1 MTSPSSYIPPDLTS
15 FIGRSR
21 EIGELIRLTKTSRL
35 VTVIGTA
42 GCGKTRL
49 AKRVIMEVKR
59 EFPDGVFWIELAGLD
74 QPEHVIQTL
83 TRTLEI
89 REQPRESWLDSLLAA
104 LQNRELMIALDN
116 CEHLLGACAQLTKAL
131 LRAPGVKIL
140 ATSREPLGVTGE
152 LRYPLSPLGLSPVS
166 ASIQEMQAYDAIQ
179 LFIER
184 TRAILP
190 GFDMTVE
197 NAGAVAKLCR
207 KLDGIP
213 LAIELASA
221 RLNVLAVEQIAG
233 MLEDQLELP
242 ISGAQA
248 ILSHHRG
255 LRAAVD
261 WSFDLLTTSEKSLFV
276 RLSVFAGGCSLEAVE
291 IICNYDDVEQGQFL
305 NLLSSLVDKSLVVAQ
320 TLLGSEA
327 RYSLLKTIRQ
337 YAKEKMIAS
346 GEWSGVRDRHLNYFL
361 HKTEDAFPK
370 LSGPYQVLWLNWLE
384 GEYENIRAALAWSI
398 ESGQFEKGLR
408 ITNAIYPF
416 WTIRD
421 YAGEG
426 LEWVEQLLAKAD
438 EKLSPVVLA
447 NALAYAA
454 FLSGFRGNIPEQ
466 IRYGEEA
473 GVISL
478 AVGDSDKQALA
489 WALTAEAF
497 GRRAAGD
504 HHAEFAI
511 NKRII
516 QLQKELGNRY
526 LLGIVL
532 STTSFTAMSLGE
544 YEEAHAMLDEALPIL
559 REFGNPYR
567 IAMALNFSGD
577 LARCERD
584 YQKAQAFYEEGIAL
598 LRELE
603 APRDLASLLQNLGHA
618 CLHLGDIKRA
628 SALFNESLDLQ
639 TAQRNIPGI
648 AESLIGFAAL
658 AVSHGLPEAAA
669 RLLAAV
675 EKIGGPQVTITWA
688 ATRLEYEHN
697 LALIKDRL
705 TRPEYEEEGVEG
717 RKMAVEEAVNY
728 AQDILAKAAAAHK
741 VQKKSYGLTVRER
754 EVAALIGQGKSNDE
768 IANDLMI
775 SKRTIETHIAN
786 IRSKLGFDKR
796 TQIVRWAIENGLV
809 K

>member
-1 MTSPSSYIPPDLTS
+1 MAPGHPILTELTS
-15 FIGRSR
+15 FVGRKKDIRDVRRLIDSSR
-21 EIGELIRLTKTSRL
+21 S
-35 VTVIGTA
+35 VTITGTA

-49 AKRVIMEVKR
+49 AKRVVMEVKP
-59 EFPDGVFWIELAGLD
+59 EFAGGVFWIELAGLN
-74 QPEHVIQTL
+74 QPEHILQTL
-83 TRTLEI
+83 ARTLEI
-89 REQPRESWLDSLLAA
+89 REGPGESLLDSLLAA
-104 LQNRELMIALDN
+104 LQNRELMIVLDN
-116 CEHLLGACAQLTKAL
+116 CEHLVRACAQLSKAIL
-131 LRAPGVKIL
+131 MAPGVKIL
-140 ATSREPLGVTGE
+140 ATSRESIGIPGE
-152 LRYPLSPLGLSPVS
+152 VRYPLPPLELPPVR
-166 ASIQEMQAYDAIQ
+166 ASVQEMQGYDAIQ

-184 TRAILP
+184 ARAILP
-190 GFDMTVE
+190 GFDLTIE
-197 NAGAVAKLCR
+197 NAGAVAKLSR
-207 KLDGIP
+207 TLDGIP

-221 RLNVLAVEQIAG
+221 RLNVLAPEQIAG
-233 MLEDQLELP
+233 MLEEHFELP
-242 ISGAQA
+242 ISGAHA
-248 ILSHHRG
+248 VLSHHRS

-261 WSFDLLTTSEKSLFV
+261 WSFDLLTPSEKSLFV

-291 IICNYDDVEQGQFL
+291 TICEYDDIDQGQVL

-327 RYSLLKTIRQ
+327 RYSLLETIRQ
-337 YAKEKMIAS
+337 YAKEKMITL
-346 GEWSGVRDRHLNYFL
+346 GEWSVIRDRHLNYFL
-361 HKTEDAFPK
+361 HKAEEALPK

-384 GEYENIRAALAWSI
+384 GEYDNIRAALAWSI

-421 YAGEG
+421 YAREG
-426 LEWVEQLLAKAD
+426 LEWVEQLLANTD
-438 EKLSPVVLA
+438 EKLSPVVHA
-447 NALAYAA
+447 TALAYAA
-454 FLSGFRGNIPEQ
+454 FLSGFRGNIQEQ
-466 IRYGEEA
+466 IRYGQEA
-473 GVISL
+473 GVLSW
-478 AVGDSDKQALA
+478 AVGESDKQALA

-504 HHAEFAI
+504 YQAEFAI

-516 QLQKELGNRY
+516 LLQKELKNRY

-544 YEEAHAMLDEALPIL
+544 YEEAHAMLDQALPIL
-559 REFGNPYR
+559 RELGNPYR

-584 YQKAQAFYEEGIAL
+584 YQRAQAFYEESTAL
-598 LRELE
+598 LRLLE
-603 APRDLASLLQNLGHA
+603 APRDLASLLQNLGHT
-618 CLHLGDIKRA
+618 CLHLGDIERA

-675 EKIGGPQVTITWA
+675 EKIGGPQVTSTWA
-688 ATRLEYEHN
+688 ATRFEYEHN
-697 LALIKDRL
+697 LTLIKEGL
-705 TRPEYEEEGVEG
+705 TRMEYEEAAAEG
-717 RKMAVEEAVNY
+717 RKMAIDEAVNY
-728 AQDILAKAAAAHK
+728 AKDILEKAGAAHK
-741 VQKKSYGLTVRER
+741 VRKRSYVLTVRER
-754 EVAALIGQGKSNDE
+754 EVAGLIGQGKSNDE
-768 IANDLMI
+768 IANDLMV

-786 IRSKLGFDKR
+786 IRSKLGYDQR

>member
-1 MTSPSSYIPPDLTS
+1 MAPGSPIPTELTS
-15 FIGRSR
+15 FVGRKKDIRDVRRLIDSSR
-21 EIGELIRLTKTSRL
+21 I
-35 VTVIGTA
+35 VTITGTA

-49 AKRVIMEVKR
+49 AKRVVMEVKR
-59 EFPDGVFWIELAGLD
+59 EFAGGVFWVELAGLN

-83 TRTLEI
+83 ARTLAI
-89 REQPRESWLDSLLAA
+89 REGPGESALDSLLAA
-104 LQNRELMIALDN
+104 LQNRELMIGLDN
-116 CEHLLGACAQLTKAL
+116 CEHLLKACAKLSKAIL
-131 LRAPGVKIL
+131 MAPGVKIL
-140 ATSREPLGVTGE
+140 ATSREPLGVPGE
-152 LRYPLSPLGLSPVS
+152 VRYPLPPLGLPPVS
-166 ASIQEMQAYDAIQ
+166 ASVQEMQGYDAIQ

-184 TRAILP
+184 ARAILP
-190 GFDMTVE
+190 GFELTIDNV
-197 NAGAVAKLCR
+197 GAVAKLCR
-207 KLDGIP
+207 TLDGIP

-221 RLNVLAVEQIAG
+221 HLNVLAPEQIAR
-233 MLEDQLELP
+233 MLKEHFELP
-242 ISGAQA
+242 ISGAHA
-248 ILSHHRG
+248 VLSHHHS

-261 WSFDLLTTSEKSLFV
+261 WSFDLLTPSEKSLFV
-276 RLSVFAGGCSLEAVE
+276 RLSVFAGGCSLEAVDT
-291 IICNYDDVEQGQFL
+291 ICEFGDIEQGQVL

-327 RYSLLKTIRQ
+327 RYSLLETIRQ
-337 YAKEKMIAS
+337 YAKGKMIEL
-346 GEWSGVRDRHLNYFL
+346 GEWSVIRGRHLNYFL
-361 HKTEDAFPK
+361 HKTEEALPK
-370 LSGPYQVLWLNWLE
+370 LSGPYQMLWLNWLE
-384 GEYENIRAALAWSI
+384 GEYDNIRAALAWSL
-398 ESGQFEKGLR
+398 ESGQIEKGLR
-408 ITNAIYPF
+408 ITNEIYPF

-438 EKLSPVVLA
+438 EKIPPVVHA
-447 NALAYAA
+447 NGLAYAA

-466 IRYGEEA
+466 IRYGQEA
-473 GVISL
+473 GVLSS
-478 AVGDSDKQALA
+478 AVEGSDKQALA

-497 GRRAAGD
+497 GRRGAGD
-504 HHAEFAI
+504 YPAEFAI

-516 QLQKELGNRY
+516 QLQKELGNRD

-544 YEEAHAMLDEALPIL
+544 FEEAHAMLDEALPIL
-559 REFGNPYR
+559 REMGNPYR

-584 YQKAQAFYEEGIAL
+584 YERAQAFYEESTGL

-603 APRDLASLLQNLGHA
+603 APRDLASLLQNLGHS
-618 CLHLGDIKRA
+618 CLHLGDIERA
-628 SALFNESLDLQ
+628 SVLFNESLDLQ

-658 AVSHGLPEAAA
+658 AVSHDLPEAGA

-675 EKIGGPQVTITWA
+675 EKIGGPQATSTWA
-688 ATRLEYEHN
+688 ATRLEYVHN
-697 LALIKDRL
+697 LTLIKNKL
-705 TRPEYEEEGVEG
+705 TRPEYEEEAAEG

-728 AQDILAKAAAAHK
+728 AQDILEKGRAAKK
-741 VQKKSYGLTVRER
+741 VRKRSFGLTVRER

-768 IANDLMI
+768 IANELMI

-786 IRSKLGFDKR
+786 IRSKLGYDQR

>member
-1 MTSPSSYIPPDLTS
+1 MAPGHPILIELTS
-15 FIGRSR
+15 FIGRKKDIRDVRRLIDSSR
-21 EIGELIRLTKTSRL
+21 S
-35 VTVIGTA
+35 VTITGTA

-49 AKRVIMEVKR
+49 AKRVVMEVKR
-59 EFPDGVFWIELAGLD
+59 EFTDGVFWIELAGLN
-74 QPEHVIQTL
+74 QPKHVIQTL
-83 TRTLEI
+83 ARTLEI
-89 REQPRESWLDSLLAA
+89 REVPGETTLDSLVEN
-104 LQNRELMIALDN
+104 LQNRELMIVLDN
-116 CEHLLGACAQLTKAL
+116 CEHLLSACAQLSKAIL
-131 LRAPGVKIL
+131 MAPGVKIL
-140 ATSREPLGVTGE
+140 ATSREPLGVPGE
-152 LRYPLSPLGLSPVS
+152 IRYPLPPLGLPPVS
-166 ASIQEMQAYDAIQ
+166 ASVQEMQGCDAIQ

-184 TRAILP
+184 ARAILP
-190 GFDMTVE
+190 GFDMTEE
-197 NAGAVAKLCR
+197 NAEAVAKLCR

-221 RLNVLAVEQIAG
+221 RLNVLALDQING
-233 MLEDQLELP
+233 MLEDHFELP
-242 ISGAQA
+242 FSGAHA
-248 ILSHHRG
+248 VLSHHRS

-261 WSFDLLTTSEKSLFV
+261 WSFDLLTPSEKSLFV

-291 IICNYDDVEQGQFL
+291 IICNYDDVERGQVL
-305 NLLSSLVDKSLVVAQ
+305 KLLSSLVDKSLVVAH

-327 RYSLLKTIRQ
+327 RYSLLETIRL

-346 GEWSGVRDRHLNYFL
+346 DEWTVIRDRHLNYFVQ
-361 HKTEDAFPK
+361 KTGEALPK
-370 LSGPYQVLWLNWLE
+370 LSGPYQVLWLDWLE
-384 GEYENIRAALAWSI
+384 GEYDNIRAALAWSI
-398 ESGQFEKGLR
+398 ESGQIEKGLR
-408 ITNAIYPF
+408 ITNAIYSF

-438 EKLSPVVLA
+438 EKISPVVHA

-454 FLSGFRGNIPEQ
+454 FLSGFRGNILEQ
-466 IRYGEEA
+466 IRYGKDA
-473 GVISL
+473 GVISS
-478 AVGDSDKQALA
+478 AVADSDKQALA

-504 HHAEFAI
+504 YQAEFAI

-526 LLGIVL
+526 FLGIVL
-532 STTSFTAMSLGE
+532 STASFTAMSLGE

-559 REFGNPYR
+559 RELGNPYR
-567 IAMALNFSGD
+567 VAMALNFSGD

-584 YQKAQAFYEEGIAL
+584 YQRAQTYYEESIAL

-603 APRDLASLLQNLGHA
+603 APRDLASLLQNLGHT
-618 CLHLGDIKRA
+618 CLHLGDIERA
-628 SALFNESLDLQ
+628 SALFKDSIDIQ
-639 TAQRNIPGI
+639 VAQRNIPGT
-648 AESLIGFAAL
+648 AACLIGFAAL
-658 AVSHGLPEAAA
+658 AVSYRLPEAAA

-675 EKIGGPQVTITWA
+675 DEIGGPLVTSTWA
-688 ATRLEYEHN
+688 ATRLEYDHN
-697 LALIKDRL
+697 LALVKDSL
-705 TRPEYEEEGVEG
+705 TRPEYEVEEAEG
-717 RKMAVEEAVNY
+717 RKMAIDEAVHY

-741 VQKKSYGLTVRER
+741 IRKRDLGLTVRER

-768 IANDLMI
+768 IAKDLMV

-786 IRSKLGFDKR
+786 IRSKLGFVQR